1 MNVFYWPSKQLEY
14 YAYLNSMESY
24 YSFFIPTNEAL
35 LNYIDPVSFGQTT
48 TKLYRFWYDPMAPTD
63 PERVQASIWTYD
75 LTTRTRIDSLGL
87 ATYAQITNRLKDMLD
102 YHIVIGN
109 VEDGNTYYITKG
121 GGTLKIEKASQG
133 AGNMTVAGGFQ
144 LEKGQKVTVTEVY
157 DESNEGNGKTYILK
171 GKRAPDDG

>member
-1 MNVFYWPSKQLEY
+1 
-14 YAYLNSMESY
+14 
-24 YSFFIPTNEAL
+24 
-35 LNYIDPVSFGQTT
+35 
-48 TKLYRFWYDPMAPTD
+48 MAPTD

-109 VEDGNTYYITKG
+109 VEDGNTYDRTKG

-157 DESNEGNGKTYILK
+157 DESNEGNGKTYILESEPLMTGEK
-171 GKRAPDDG
+171 PSLTFFPNDRIRQIPEPPSRQQLPGNRT